1 LERGAPKLTTISIF
15 VTMANRRRWPLI
27 ENNMKDKVVVITGG
41 TSGIGKAMAEKFGK
55 EGSRILVT
63 GRNEGELQKTVEE
76 LRSMGIT
83 ISGFRS
89 DVSVE
94 EDNRKMA
101 EEAIRLYGTIDVLI
115 NNAGISMRAL
125 FSEVD
130 LSVVK
135 KVMDIN
141 FYGVLY
147 ATKYCLPEITRNKG
161 SVVGI
166 SSIAG
171 FRGLPGRTGYSAS
184 KFALNGFLEV
194 LRTELLK
201 TGVHVLTACP
211 GFTASNI
218 RKRSLTKD
226 GSQQGDSPR
235 KEEEMMTAE
244 ECALHIYNATVSRKR
259 TLVLTT
265 QGKFTVFLNK
275 WLPSFTDKMVYNVMA
290 KEANAPIR

>member
-1 LERGAPKLTTISIF
+1 
-15 VTMANRRRWPLI
+15 
-27 ENNMKDKVVVITGG
+27 MKDKVVVITGG
-41 TSGIGKAMAEKFGK
+41 SSGIGKALAEEFGRH
-55 EGSRILVT
+55 GSRILIT
-63 GRNEGELQKTVEE
+63 GRNVAELDNAVSE
-76 LRSMGIT
+76 LSAKGLEIA
-83 ISGFRS
+83 GFRA

-94 EDNRKMA
+94 DDNRKMA
-101 EEAIRLYGTIDVLI
+101 AEAMRRFGRIDILI

-130 LSVVK
+130 LDVVK

-141 FYGVLY
+141 FYGVIY
-147 ATKYCLPEITRNKG
+147 ATKYCLPEIIRNNG
-161 SVVGI
+161 SVIGI

-218 RKRSLTKD
+218 RRRSLNRE
-226 GSQQGDSPR
+226 GQPQGDSPR
-235 KEEEMMTAE
+235 PEEKMMTAE
-244 ECALHIYNATVSRKR
+244 VCARHIYNATVKRKR
-259 TLVLTT
+259 TLILTT
-265 QGKFTVFLNK
+265 QGKLAVWLNK
-275 WLPSFTDKMVYNVMA
+275 WFPSLADRMVYNVMA
-290 KEANAPIR
+290 KEENAPIR

>member
-1 LERGAPKLTTISIF
+1 
-15 VTMANRRRWPLI
+15 
-27 ENNMKDKVVVITGG
+27 MKNKVVIITGG
-41 TSGIGKAMAEKFGK
+41 SSGIGLALAEQFGKAGSKILITGRNLSELNKAVTELQAKGILVSGFQADVSREEDNKAMAG
-55 EGSRILVT
+55 
-63 GRNEGELQKTVEE
+63 
-76 LRSMGIT
+76 
-83 ISGFRS
+83 
-89 DVSVE
+89 
-94 EDNRKMA
+94 
-101 EEAIRLYGTIDVLI
+101 EAIRLYGTIDILI

-130 LSVVK
+130 LEVVK

-147 ATKYCLPEITRNKG
+147 ATKYCLPEITKNKG

-218 RKRSLTKD
+218 RSRALTKD
-226 GSQQGDSPR
+226 GTLQGESPR
-235 KEEEMMTAE
+235 AEEKMMTAE
-244 ECALHIYNATVSRKR
+244 ACAHHIYNAVVKRKR
-259 TLVLTT
+259 TLILTK
-265 QGKFTVFLNK
+265 QGKLAVWLNK
-275 WLPSFTDKMVYNVMA
+275 WWPSLADKLVYNTMA
-290 KEANAPIR
+290 KEANAPIQ

>member
-1 LERGAPKLTTISIF
+1 
-15 VTMANRRRWPLI
+15 
-27 ENNMKDKVVVITGG
+27 MKDKVVIITGG
-41 TSGIGKAMAEKFGK
+41 SSGIGKALAEKFGR
-55 EGSRILVT
+55 EGSKILIT
-63 GRNEGELQKTVEE
+63 GRNEEELHKTVDE
-76 LRSMGIT
+76 LKQKNIT
-83 ISGFRS
+83 IAGFKG
-89 DVSVE
+89 DVSRE
-94 EDNRKMA
+94 EDNQKMA
-101 EEAIRLYGTIDVLI
+101 NEAIRQFGTIDVLI

-130 LSVVK
+130 LNVVK

-161 SVVGI
+161 SVIGI

-226 GSQQGDSPR
+226 GSAQGESPR
-235 KEEEMMTAE
+235 AEEKMMTAE
-244 ECALHIYNATVSRKR
+244 ECATHIYTATVKRKSI
-259 TLVLTT
+259 LILTT
-265 QGKFTVFLNK
+265 QGKLAVWLNK
-275 WLPSFTDKMVYNVMA
+275 WLPGLADKMVYNVMA
-290 KEANAPIR
+290 KEANAPIK

>member
-1 LERGAPKLTTISIF
+1 
-15 VTMANRRRWPLI
+15 
-27 ENNMKDKVVVITGG
+27 MKDKVVVITGG
-41 TSGIGKAMAEKFGK
+41 SSGIGKALAETFGRQ
-55 EGSRILVT
+55 GSRILIT
-63 GRNEGELQKTVEE
+63 GRNVQEMNNTVEE
-76 LRSMGIT
+76 LKAKGIA
-83 ISGFRS
+83 IAGFRA

-94 EDNRKMA
+94 EDNRRMA
-101 EEAIRLYGTIDVLI
+101 EEALTLYGRIDILI

-130 LSVVK
+130 LDVVR

-147 ATKYCLPEITRNKG
+147 ATRYCLPEITRNKG

-218 RKRSLTKD
+218 RKRSLTSD
-226 GSQQGDSPR
+226 GQQQGESPR
-235 KEEEMMTAE
+235 QEEKMMTAE
-244 ECALHIYNATVSRKR
+244 ECATHIYNATVKRRR
-259 TLVLTT
+259 TLILTT
-265 QGKFTVFLNK
+265 QGKLAVWLNK
-275 WLPSFTDKMVYNVMA
+275 WFPGLADRMVYNVMA

>member
-1 LERGAPKLTTISIF
+1 
-15 VTMANRRRWPLI
+15 
-27 ENNMKDKVVVITGG
+27 MKNKVVIITGG
-41 TSGIGKAMAEKFGK
+41 SSGIGKALAEKFGS
-55 EGSRILVT
+55 EGSKILIT
-63 GRNEGELQKTVEE
+63 GRNKQELDNAVKELQGKNIV
-76 LRSMGIT
+76 IH
-83 ISGFRS
+83 GFQA
-89 DVSVE
+89 DVSKE
-94 EDNRKMA
+94 DDNRAMA
-101 EEAIRLYGTIDVLI
+101 EEAVRLFGTIDILI

-130 LSVVK
+130 LDVVK

-147 ATKYCLPEITRNKG
+147 ATKYCLPEITKNKG
-161 SVVGI
+161 SIVGI

-171 FRGLPGRTGYSAS
+171 YRGLPGRTGYSAS

-226 GSQQGDSPR
+226 GSQQGESPR
-235 KEEEMMTAE
+235 AEEKMMTSE
-244 ECALHIYNATVSRKR
+244 ECARHIYYAVVSRKR
-259 TLVLTT
+259 TLVLTA
-265 QGKFTVFLNK
+265 QGKLVVWLNK
-275 WLPSFTDKMVYNVMA
+275 WWPSLADKLVYNVMA
-290 KEANAPIR
+290 KERNPPVK

>member
-1 LERGAPKLTTISIF
+1 
-15 VTMANRRRWPLI
+15 
-27 ENNMKDKVVVITGG
+27 MKNKVVIITGG
-41 TSGIGKAMAEKFGK
+41 SSGIGKAMAEKFGR
-55 EGSRILVT
+55 EGSKILIT
-63 GRNEGELQKTVEE
+63 GRNKEELAKATEE
-76 LRSMGIT
+76 LRQNGIT
-83 ISGFRS
+83 VQSFQA

-101 EEAIRLYGTIDVLI
+101 EEAIKHYGTIDVLI

-130 LSVVK
+130 IAVVK

-147 ATKYCLPEITRNKG
+147 ATKYCLPEITKKNG
-161 SVVGI
+161 SIVGI

-226 GSQQGDSPR
+226 GSQQGESPR
-235 KEEEMMTAE
+235 QEEKMMTAE
-244 ECALHIYNATVSRKR
+244 ECAEHIYNATVKRKR

-265 QGKFTVFLNK
+265 QGKLAVFLNK
-275 WLPSFTDKMVYNVMA
+275 WLPGLADKMVYNVMA
-290 KEANAPIR
+290 KEANAPIRK